1 MNSHKNGVTVAS
13 LSTLLTLEGLAAVV
27 NRVTCSVPV
36 PGSNPLC
43 VRLSPP
49 RCLTCSWACR
59 VSSGPWGIVV
69 VRASWPG
76 HPTLI
81 KKKKNVTCSI
91 KLIHNS
97 KILVNYP
104 HWISMDIEVN
114 FDNYSSPVRVFYF
127 PSDKRIYFQN
137 IIA

>member
-76 HPTLI
+76 NPTLI
-81 KKKKNVTCSI
+81 KKKKKKYAAPSFDHSNVNDDNTPSSSF
-91 KLIHNS
+91 KLILS
-97 KILVNYP
+97 LLFTTIFATIAIAFTL
-104 HWISMDIEVN
+104 SLC
-114 FDNYSSPVRVFYF
+114 SS
-127 PSDKRIYFQN
+127 S
-137 IIA
+137 